1 MMERQQEFGSEKK
14 IPRVSIEENGKQEKT
29 TTASIATETTASY
42 ALPELHF
49 SWVPTYVVF
58 YVLFLILCN
67 LIIPCVLYY
76 PLEDCKSD
84 VAVFTAFLTQSTVTE
99 LTDKEVVGISSAALG
114 ISSCFDAPFRL
125 FRREF

>member
-49 SWVPTYVVF
+49 SWVPTYVVL
-58 YVLFLILCN
+58 YVLFLLLCN

-84 VAVFTAFLTQSTVTE
+84 VAVFTAFLTSLQ
-99 LTDKEVVGISSAALG
+99 
-114 ISSCFDAPFRL
+114 
-125 FRREF
+125 